1 MGVFVRAT
9 SLRAV
14 EETRSGRIGRGKK
27 QGNWARGNKGGE
39 EEEEEINDRD
49 GEAEDGGLRRRME
62 RAREREKEMAGRRKQ
77 ECCKIGR
84 EVGQGAREGVM
95 VAAKLLHIV

>member
-1 MGVFVRAT
+1 MGVFVRAA

-27 QGNWARGNKGGE
+27 QGNWARGNRGG
-39 EEEEEINDRD
+39 EEEINDRD

-62 RAREREKEMAGRRKQ
+62 RAREREKEMARRRKQ

-84 EVGQGAREGVM
+84 EVGQGRERGLW
-95 VAAKLLHIV
+95 LLRNYCI

>member
-14 EETRSGRIGRGKK
+14 EETRSGRMGRGKK
-27 QGNWARGNKGGE
+27 QGNWARGNRGG
-39 EEEEEINDRD
+39 EEEEINDRD

-62 RAREREKEMAGRRKQ
+62 RAREQEKEMARRRKQ